1 MNVGK
6 KIGERRIG
14 DQDKR
19 KSRTKS
25 RRKELTDKRKS
36 SGKKMTN

>member
-19 KSRTKS
+19 KSRPKS

-36 SGKKMTN
+36 RGKKKTN